1 MAPEHDTSADPLSWP
16 TGRESGRQTIALGFA
31 LVLTAVS
38 VDLVLSG
45 SLSLFFDLTFTA
57 SCLLLAWQV
66 RPADFFTVGVLPPL
80 LMLGVF
86 VFIGFV
92 EPGLIARPADG
103 VLQAVISGLSGHA
116 GALIIGYILV
126 LGSLFYRVR
135 SANRRVE
142 DLL

>member
-1 MAPEHDTSADPLSWP
+1 M
-16 TGRESGRQTIALGFA
+16 IALGSA

-38 VDLVLSG
+38 VDLLLSG
-45 SLSLFFDLTFTA
+45 SLSLFFDLTFVA

-86 VFIGFV
+86 VFAGV
-92 EPGLIARPADG
+92 VAPGLIARPVDG

-116 GALIIGYILV
+116 GALIVGYILV
-126 LGSLFYRVR
+126 LASLFYRTR
-135 SANRRVE
+135 SADRSVE